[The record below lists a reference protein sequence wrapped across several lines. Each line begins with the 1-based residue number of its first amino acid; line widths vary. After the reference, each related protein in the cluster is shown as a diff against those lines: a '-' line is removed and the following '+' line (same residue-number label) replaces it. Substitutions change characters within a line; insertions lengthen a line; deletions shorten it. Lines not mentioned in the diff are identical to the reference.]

1 MTTAARV
8 LAAVILSLG
17 AYTVEAAGK
26 YDGSTPL
33 LCVPISVTECETDG
47 ECRRVTA
54 ARVNLP
60 QFLRVDVKGMKI
72 RDQET
77 GRESPIKNVE
87 RANGRV
93 ILQGAQ
99 GERGWTLTI
108 ADDTGK
114 MSATVSADGEGFIIF
129 GACTLP

>member
-1 MTTAARV
+1 MVATTRILLAIVLCLGVYAA
-8 LAAVILSLG
+8 
-17 AYTVEAAGK
+17 EAAGK
-26 YDGSTPL
+26 YDGSVPL
-33 LCVPISVTECETDG
+33 LCVPISVTECGADG
-47 ECRRVTA
+47 ECKRATA
-54 ARVNLP
+54 ERVNLP
-60 QFLRVDVKGMKI
+60 QFLRVDVKAMKV
-72 RDQET
+72 REQET

-108 ADDTGK
+108 AEETGK